1 MMVNHQ
7 SKMDNSKIDQQDT
20 NNQQNIWSSI
30 LQQVQSSA
38 SNKLPSNKTILALGD
53 NETGKTSLIA
63 KMQGNED
70 PKKGSGLEYHY
81 LLVRD
86 EYRDEQTQLGVW
98 VLDGDAVF
106 KNLLKYALNEKNFQ
120 DTTIM
125 LVASMANPWNIMDS
139 LEQWA
144 NVLETH
150 VKNLRMD
157 QAHLNNHKKQL
168 YKRYQEYIS
177 PGDEIEGLV
186 VNSQIKSRK
195 LTDSTQDKL
204 DENDDEQIEDDVLTN
219 NLGLDIV
226 VVITKTDY
234 MSTLEK
240 EYDYKEESFDFIQQA
255 IRKFCLKYGASLFYI
270 SAKINKNCDLLYKYL
285 VHRIYGLPFKT
296 PALVVEK
303 DAVFI
308 PAGWDNDK
316 KIEILYENIQSFKP
330 DDNYN
335 EVIKKPLSRKV
346 NQKVN
351 EINCEEDQIFLL
363 KIQSMLS
370 QNVPS
375 TPQNAIYKSF
385 DKRPSSTVS
394 PIDSANNK
402 AGEGVLQNF
411 FNNLLNRK
419 TNPIN
424 PASPHTPPRSS
435 IGNTSL
441 SNTSLSNTSLGNTS
455 LSNTS
460 LSNVTRQDSNQN
472 TPN

>member
-1 MMVNHQ
+1 
-7 SKMDNSKIDQQDT
+7 MDVKADD
-20 NNQQNIWSSI
+20 QQNIWSSI

-38 SNKLPSNKTILALGD
+38 SNKLPSNKCILALGD

-98 VLDGDAVF
+98 VLDGDPVF

-120 DTTIM
+120 DTTVL
-125 LVASMANPWNIMDS
+125 LVASMASPWNIMDS
-139 LEQWA
+139 LERWS

-157 QAHLNNHKKQL
+157 PSQLNSYKKQI

-177 PGDEIEGLV
+177 PGDEIEGLMV
-186 VNSQIKSRK
+186 SSQIKSRK
-195 LTDSTQDKL
+195 LDGSQEMD
-204 DENDDEQIEDDVLTN
+204 DDEQIEDDVLTN

-226 VVITKTDY
+226 VVITQTDY

-285 VHRIYGLPFKT
+285 VHRIYVLPFKT

-308 PAGWDNDK
+308 PSGWDNEK

-330 DDNYN
+330 DDDYN
-335 EVIKKPLSRKV
+335 EVIKPPLSRKV
-346 NQKVN
+346 NQKEN

-363 KIQSMLS
+363 KIQSMLN

-375 TPQNAIYKSF
+375 TPQNAIYKTF
-385 DKRPSSTVS
+385 DKRTASTVS
-394 PIDSANNK
+394 PIDSTNK
-402 AGEGVLQNF
+402 TGEGVLQSF

-419 TNPIN
+419 NTNPSM
-424 PASPHTPPRSS
+424 SPRTSMGNTSIGNTS

-441 SNTSLSNTSLGNTS
+441 TNTSISNTSLTNTSLNSPSIGNNQTDVDQTS
-455 LSNTS
+455 
-460 LSNVTRQDSNQN
+460 
-472 TPN
+472 PN

>member
-1 MMVNHQ
+1 M
-7 SKMDNSKIDQQDT
+7 
-20 NNQQNIWSSI
+20 
-30 LQQVQSSA
+30 
-38 SNKLPSNKTILALGD
+38 ILALGD

-98 VLDGDAVF
+98 VLDGDPVY
-106 KNLLKYALNEKNFQ
+106 KSLLRYALNEKNFQ
-120 DTTIM
+120 DTTIL
-125 LVASMANPWNIMDS
+125 LVASMASPWNIMDS
-139 LEQWA
+139 LEQWS

-150 VKNLRMD
+150 VRNLKMEA
-157 QAHLNNHKKQL
+157 QQLNGYKKQL

-186 VNSQIKSRK
+186 SSQIKSRK
-195 LTDSTQDKL
+195 LEPSPAPG
-204 DENDDEQIEDDVLTN
+204 DETDDEALVGDDVLTN
-219 NLGLDIV
+219 NVGLDIV

-308 PAGWDNDK
+308 PSGWDNDK
-316 KIEILYENIQSFKP
+316 KIEILYENILSFKP

-335 EVIKKPLSRKV
+335 DVIKKPLSRKV
-346 NQKVN
+346 NPKEN

-363 KIQSMLS
+363 KIQSMLN

-375 TPQNAIYKSF
+375 TPQNAIYKTF
-385 DKRPSSTVS
+385 DKRTASTVS
-394 PIDSANNK
+394 PIDSSNK

-419 TNPIN
+419 TNQSI
-424 PASPHTPPRSS
+424 SPHTASTRTSIGSASIGPSS
-435 IGNTSL
+435 IGPSSIGSTTLSSSSL
-441 SNTSLSNTSLGNTS
+441 SSSSLSGSSPLNTASNPLKG
-455 LSNTS
+455 LSPES
-460 LSNVTRQDSNQN
+460 GQN
-472 TPN
+472 SQNAPK

>member
-1 MMVNHQ
+1 M
-7 SKMDNSKIDQQDT
+7 
-20 NNQQNIWSSI
+20 I
-30 LQQVQSSA
+30 L
-38 SNKLPSNKTILALGD
+38 TLGD

-98 VLDGDAVF
+98 VLDGDAVY
-106 KNLLKYALNEKNFQ
+106 KNLLRYALNEKNFS
-120 DTTIM
+120 DTTIL

-139 LEQWA
+139 LEQWSA
-144 NVLETH
+144 VLETH
-150 VKNLRMD
+150 VRNLKMEA
-157 QAHLNNHKKQL
+157 QQLNGYKKAL

-186 VNSQIKSRK
+186 SSQIKSRK
-195 LTDSTQDKL
+195 LDASVS
-204 DENDDEQIEDDVLTN
+204 DEHDDEAAVGDDVLTN

-226 VVITKTDY
+226 VVITKTDF

-308 PAGWDNDK
+308 PSGWDNDK
-316 KIEILYENIQSFKP
+316 KIEILYENIQNIQSFKP

-335 EVIKKPLSRKV
+335 DVIKKPLSRKV
-346 NQKVN
+346 NQKEN
-351 EINCEEDQIFLL
+351 EINCEDDQIFLL
-363 KIQSMLS
+363 KIQSMLN

-375 TPQNAIYKSF
+375 TPQNAIYKTF
-385 DKRPSSTVS
+385 DKRTASTVS
-394 PIDSANNK
+394 PIDSSNK

-419 TNPIN
+419 TNQSI
-424 PASPHTPPRSS
+424 SPHTASPRTSIGGTSIGNTS

-441 SNTSLSNTSLGNTS
+441 SNTSLSNTSLGNAS
-455 LSNTS
+455 IASNPLKNLAS
-460 LSNVTRQDSNQN
+460 PESGQASNQ
-472 TPN
+472 TAPK

>member
-1 MMVNHQ
+1 MLLLISFNR
-7 SKMDNSKIDQQDT
+7 
-20 NNQQNIWSSI
+20 SSI

-98 VLDGDAVF
+98 VLDGDPVF

-120 DTTIM
+120 DTTIL
-125 LVASMANPWNIMDS
+125 LVASMAAPWNVMDS
-139 LEQWA
+139 LERWSV
-144 NVLETH
+144 VLETH

-157 QAHLNNHKKQL
+157 PAQLNGYKKQI

-177 PGDEIEGLV
+177 PGDEIEL
-186 VNSQIKSRK
+186 NLASSQIKSRK
-195 LTDSTQDKL
+195 LDSTSTSAEQD
-204 DENDDEQIEDDVLTN
+204 DADDELIEDDVLTN

-308 PAGWDNDK
+308 PSGWDNDK

-330 DDNYN
+330 DDDYN
-335 EVIKKPLSRKV
+335 DVIKPPLSRKV
-346 NQKVN
+346 NQKEN

-363 KIQSMLS
+363 KIQSMLN

-385 DKRPSSTVS
+385 DKRTASAVS
-394 PIDSANNK
+394 PIDSTNK
-402 AGEGVLQNF
+402 TGEGVLQSYVYSYFICFEFFKNF
-411 FNNLLNRK
+411 IFVVDLSCFIIKLIRILL
-419 TNPIN
+419 
-424 PASPHTPPRSS
+424 SP
-435 IGNTSL
+435 
-441 SNTSLSNTSLGNTS
+441 
-455 LSNTS
+455 
-460 LSNVTRQDSNQN
+460 
-472 TPN
+472 